1 MTNEFYRFS
10 TVTGKSYN
18 VFDTIKLLNPVQVA
32 YYMFHEVY
40 PVDIKIS
47 EDRKT
52 NKKCLVFYFIRSET
66 KNVYDQWC
74 RNNELYKKEGEN

>member
-1 MTNEFYRFS
+1 MTSEFYRFS

-18 VFDTIKLLNPVQVA
+18 VFNTVKILNPAQSA
-32 YYMFHEVY
+32 YYMYNEIY
-40 PVDIKIS
+40 PVDIRIS
-47 EDRKT
+47 EDRRT

-74 RNNELYKKEGEN
+74 KNNGLIKKEEDS